1 MYNLVR
7 QHFRK
12 IYSSSIFFDTIAYN
26 YIKCNYINCQYN
38 DYNKLIEE
46 DVIDY
51 DNKNCISVCE
61 NCGLFLSKE

>member
-12 IYSSSIFFDTIAYN
+12 IYSSSIYFDTIVYN

-38 DYNKLIEE
+38 DYNKLIEGE
-46 DVIDY
+46 VL
-51 DNKNCISVCE
+51 NHFEKNNISICE
-61 NCGLFLSKE
+61 HCGLFLSKE